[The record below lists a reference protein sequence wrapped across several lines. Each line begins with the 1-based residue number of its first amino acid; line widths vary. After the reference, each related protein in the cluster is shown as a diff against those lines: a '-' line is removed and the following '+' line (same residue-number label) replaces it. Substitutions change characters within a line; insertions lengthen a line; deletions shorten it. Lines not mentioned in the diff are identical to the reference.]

1 MHYLKINDS
10 DKKKIGYLIH
20 LYRTQQFKHLSQNSF
35 LLNEYNEPICTRQTL
50 SKIEQGVIIKNDSIY
65 EELLKKVNLKF
76 NTDYC
81 IEEFLPT
88 SIFSDLLN
96 ACDYYNLEKLISI
109 SESYIKQLNPFK
121 EYIFFHEYYECFKWI
136 YTYYSSFELPTLQ
149 STEYI
154 IFLKNI
160 INSNLYEVMMDLVF
174 KKRTIS
180 GIYDFSY
187 FDFKN
192 SNSMINRGNHMMIL
206 YNQSKL
212 SEMLDYCQDLE
223 EEYSS
228 KNNYI
233 RLLDIYSLKGFAFSN
248 TEKEKFE
255 KLEAEARKEM
265 ARDGVSE
272 SSVSFERKID
282 IRYFGQAYEL
292 TISVP
297 NSPVNQLVWDK
308 LVNDFSDAHERSYGF
323 KKNDPLELV
332 SLRLS
337 VVGEMDK
344 SNLYSKGEISK
355 ELPKPE
361 EIRKA
366 YFMGEWL
373 DTAVYK
379 RDNLKAGNS
388 FIGPA
393 IIEETGATSVVGPGD
408 KVTVDERMNLVVK
421 IANHETGR
429 METLEEN

>member
-1 MHYLKINDS
+1 MNYEARNAMYYLKINDS

-50 SKIEQGVIIKNDSIY
+50 SKIEQDVIIKNDSIY
-65 EELLKKVNLKF
+65 EELLKKVHLKF

-81 IEEFLPT
+81 IEEFMPT

-109 SESYIKQLNPFK
+109 SKSYTKQLKPFK

-154 IFLKNI
+154 ISLKNI

-174 KKRTIS
+174 KKRTNS

-192 SNSMINRGNHMMIL
+192 SSSMINRGNHMMIL

-255 KLEAEARKEM
+255 KLVSQINHTVEAHNSNIPEI
-265 ARDGVSE
+265 
-272 SSVSFERKID
+272 KISQLLKN
-282 IRYFGQAYEL
+282 IGLQAFRIDMYNIAINYLEQYIAMDSPYANIVGIDL
-292 TISVP
+292 CISYQKT
-297 NSPVNQLVWDK
+297 NKINQL
-308 LVNDFSDAHERSYGF
+308 
-323 KKNDPLELV
+323 
-332 SLRLS
+332 
-337 VVGEMDK
+337 K
-344 SNLYSKGEISK
+344 SFIQSK
-355 ELPKPE
+355 E
-361 EIRKA
+361 
-366 YFMGEWL
+366 
-373 DTAVYK
+373 VYK
-379 RDNLKAGNS
+379 GDSQYENLLNYFILKYKYQTDNDELSYFIVNKVPIIIDNTMGKYKQFFYEELSMLVEQTKRYKDLKTYLDS
-388 FIGPA
+388 
-393 IIEETGATSVVGPGD
+393 TSDMLP
-408 KVTVDERMNLVVK
+408 
-421 IANHETGR
+421 I
-429 METLEEN
+429 

>member
-1 MHYLKINDS
+1 MNYEARNAMYYLKINDS

-154 IFLKNI
+154 ISLKNI

-192 SNSMINRGNHMMIL
+192 SSSMINRGNHMMIL

-255 KLEAEARKEM
+255 KLVSQINHTVEAHNSNIPKIKISQLLKNIGLQAFRIDMYDIAINYLEQYIAM
-265 ARDGVSE
+265 DSPYANIVGVDLCISYQKTN
-272 SSVSFERKID
+272 KI
-282 IRYFGQAYEL
+282 
-292 TISVP
+292 
-297 NSPVNQLVWDK
+297 NQL
-308 LVNDFSDAHERSYGF
+308 
-323 KKNDPLELV
+323 
-332 SLRLS
+332 
-337 VVGEMDK
+337 K
-344 SNLYSKGEISK
+344 SFIQSK
-355 ELPKPE
+355 E
-361 EIRKA
+361 
-366 YFMGEWL
+366 
-373 DTAVYK
+373 VYK
-379 RDNLKAGNS
+379 GDSQYENLLNYFILKYKYQTDNDELSYFIVNKVPIIIDNTMGKYKQFFYEELSMLVEQTKRYKDLKTYLDS
-388 FIGPA
+388 
-393 IIEETGATSVVGPGD
+393 TSDMLP
-408 KVTVDERMNLVVK
+408 
-421 IANHETGR
+421 I
-429 METLEEN
+429 

>member
-50 SKIEQGVIIKNDSIY
+50 SKIEQGIIIKNDSIY

-154 IFLKNI
+154 ISLKNI
-160 INSNLYEVMMDLVF
+160 INSNLYEVMIDLVF

-255 KLEAEARKEM
+255 KLVSQINHTVEAHN
-265 ARDGVSE
+265 SNIP
-272 SSVSFERKID
+272 KIKISQLLKNIGLQAFRIDMYD
-282 IRYFGQAYEL
+282 IAINYLEQYIAMDSPYANIVGIDL
-292 TISVP
+292 CISYQKT
-297 NSPVNQLVWDK
+297 NKINQL
-308 LVNDFSDAHERSYGF
+308 
-323 KKNDPLELV
+323 
-332 SLRLS
+332 
-337 VVGEMDK
+337 K
-344 SNLYSKGEISK
+344 SFIQSK
-355 ELPKPE
+355 E
-361 EIRKA
+361 
-366 YFMGEWL
+366 
-373 DTAVYK
+373 VYK
-379 RDNLKAGNS
+379 GDSQYENLLNYFILKYKYQTDNDELSYFIVNKVPIIIDNTMGKYKQFFYEELSMLVGQNKRYKDLKTYLDS
-388 FIGPA
+388 
-393 IIEETGATSVVGPGD
+393 TSDMLP
-408 KVTVDERMNLVVK
+408 
-421 IANHETGR
+421 I
-429 METLEEN
+429 

>member
-1 MHYLKINDS
+1 MRNTMHYLKINDS

-154 IFLKNI
+154 ILLKSI

-180 GIYDFSY
+180 GIYDFSF

-223 EEYSS
+223 KEYSG

-255 KLEAEARKEM
+255 KLVSQINHTVEAHN
-265 ARDGVSE
+265 SNIP
-272 SSVSFERKID
+272 KIKISQLLKNIGLQAFRIDMYD
-282 IRYFGQAYEL
+282 IAINYLEQYIAMDSPYANIVGIDL
-292 TISVP
+292 CISYQKT
-297 NSPVNQLVWDK
+297 NKINQL
-308 LVNDFSDAHERSYGF
+308 
-323 KKNDPLELV
+323 
-332 SLRLS
+332 
-337 VVGEMDK
+337 K
-344 SNLYSKGEISK
+344 SFIQSK
-355 ELPKPE
+355 E
-361 EIRKA
+361 
-366 YFMGEWL
+366 
-373 DTAVYK
+373 VYK
-379 RDNLKAGNS
+379 GDSQYENLLNYFILKYKYQTDNDELSYFIVNKVPIIIDNTMGKYKQFFYEELSMLVEQTKRYKDLKTYLDS
-388 FIGPA
+388 
-393 IIEETGATSVVGPGD
+393 TSDMLP
-408 KVTVDERMNLVVK
+408 
-421 IANHETGR
+421 I
-429 METLEEN
+429 

>member
-154 IFLKNI
+154 ILLKNI

-223 EEYSS
+223 KEYSS

-233 RLLDIYSLKGFAFSN
+233 RLLNFYSLKGFAFSN

-255 KLEAEARKEM
+255 KLVSQINHTVEAHN
-265 ARDGVSE
+265 SNIP
-272 SSVSFERKID
+272 KIKISQLLKNIGLQAFRIDMYD
-282 IRYFGQAYEL
+282 IAINYLEQYIAMDSPYANIVGIDL
-292 TISVP
+292 CISYQKT
-297 NSPVNQLVWDK
+297 NKINQL
-308 LVNDFSDAHERSYGF
+308 
-323 KKNDPLELV
+323 
-332 SLRLS
+332 
-337 VVGEMDK
+337 K
-344 SNLYSKGEISK
+344 SFIQSK
-355 ELPKPE
+355 E
-361 EIRKA
+361 
-366 YFMGEWL
+366 
-373 DTAVYK
+373 VYK
-379 RDNLKAGNS
+379 GDSQYENLLNYFILKYKYQTDNDELSYFIVNKVPIIIDNTMGKYKQFFYEELSMLVEQTKRYKDLKTYLDSTNDMLP
-388 FIGPA
+388 I
-393 IIEETGATSVVGPGD
+393 
-408 KVTVDERMNLVVK
+408 
-421 IANHETGR
+421 
-429 METLEEN
+429 

>member
-154 IFLKNI
+154 ISLKNI

-174 KKRTIS
+174 MKRTIS

-255 KLEAEARKEM
+255 KLVSQINHIVEAHN
-265 ARDGVSE
+265 SNIP
-272 SSVSFERKID
+272 KIKISQLLKNIGLQAFRIDMYD
-282 IRYFGQAYEL
+282 IAINYLDIYIAMDSPYANIVGIDL
-292 TISVP
+292 CISYQKT
-297 NSPVNQLVWDK
+297 NKINQL
-308 LVNDFSDAHERSYGF
+308 
-323 KKNDPLELV
+323 
-332 SLRLS
+332 
-337 VVGEMDK
+337 K
-344 SNLYSKGEISK
+344 SFMQSK
-355 ELPKPE
+355 E
-361 EIRKA
+361 
-366 YFMGEWL
+366 
-373 DTAVYK
+373 VYK
-379 RDNLKAGNS
+379 GDSQYENLLNYFILKYKYQTDNDELSYFIVNKVPIIIDNTMGKYKQFFYEELSMLVEQTKRYKDLKTYLDS
-388 FIGPA
+388 
-393 IIEETGATSVVGPGD
+393 TSDMLP
-408 KVTVDERMNLVVK
+408 
-421 IANHETGR
+421 I
-429 METLEEN
+429 

>member
-1 MHYLKINDS
+1 MRNTMHYLKINDS

-50 SKIEQGVIIKNDSIY
+50 SKIEQGIIIKNDSIY

-96 ACDYYNLEKLISI
+96 ACDYYKLEKLISI

-149 STEYI
+149 STEHI
-154 IFLKNI
+154 ISLKNI

-223 EEYSS
+223 EEYTN

-255 KLEAEARKEM
+255 KLVSQINHTVEAHN
-265 ARDGVSE
+265 SNIP
-272 SSVSFERKID
+272 KIKISQLLKNIGLQAFRIDMYD
-282 IRYFGQAYEL
+282 IAINYLEQYIAMDSPYANIVGIDL
-292 TISVP
+292 CISYQKT
-297 NSPVNQLVWDK
+297 NKINQL
-308 LVNDFSDAHERSYGF
+308 
-323 KKNDPLELV
+323 
-332 SLRLS
+332 
-337 VVGEMDK
+337 K
-344 SNLYSKGEISK
+344 SFIQSK
-355 ELPKPE
+355 E
-361 EIRKA
+361 
-366 YFMGEWL
+366 
-373 DTAVYK
+373 VYK
-379 RDNLKAGNS
+379 GDSQYENLLNYFILKYKYQTDNDELSYFIVNKVPIIIDNTMGKYKQFFYEELSMLVEQTKRYKDLKTYLDS
-388 FIGPA
+388 
-393 IIEETGATSVVGPGD
+393 TSDMLP
-408 KVTVDERMNLVVK
+408 
-421 IANHETGR
+421 I
-429 METLEEN
+429 

>member
-154 IFLKNI
+154 ISLKNI
-160 INSNLYEVMMDLVF
+160 INSNLYEVMMDLVL

-255 KLEAEARKEM
+255 KLVSQINHIVEAHN
-265 ARDGVSE
+265 SNIP
-272 SSVSFERKID
+272 KIKISQLLKNIGLQAFRIDMYD
-282 IRYFGQAYEL
+282 IAINYLEQYIAMDSPYANIVGIDL
-292 TISVP
+292 CISYQKT
-297 NSPVNQLVWDK
+297 NKINQL
-308 LVNDFSDAHERSYGF
+308 
-323 KKNDPLELV
+323 
-332 SLRLS
+332 
-337 VVGEMDK
+337 K
-344 SNLYSKGEISK
+344 SFMQSK
-355 ELPKPE
+355 E
-361 EIRKA
+361 
-366 YFMGEWL
+366 
-373 DTAVYK
+373 VYK
-379 RDNLKAGNS
+379 GDSQYENLLNYFILKYKYQTDNDELSYFIVNKVPIIIDNTMGKYKQFFYEELSMLVEQTKRYKDLKTYLDS
-388 FIGPA
+388 
-393 IIEETGATSVVGPGD
+393 TSDMLP
-408 KVTVDERMNLVVK
+408 
-421 IANHETGR
+421 I
-429 METLEEN
+429 

>member
-96 ACDYYNLEKLISI
+96 ACYYYNLEKLISI

-223 EEYSS
+223 KEYSS

-255 KLEAEARKEM
+255 KLVSQINHTVEAHN
-265 ARDGVSE
+265 SNIP
-272 SSVSFERKID
+272 KIKISQLLKNIGLQAFRIDMYD
-282 IRYFGQAYEL
+282 IAINYLEQYIAMDSPYANIVGIDL
-292 TISVP
+292 CISYQKT
-297 NSPVNQLVWDK
+297 NKINQL
-308 LVNDFSDAHERSYGF
+308 
-323 KKNDPLELV
+323 
-332 SLRLS
+332 
-337 VVGEMDK
+337 K
-344 SNLYSKGEISK
+344 SFIQSK
-355 ELPKPE
+355 E
-361 EIRKA
+361 
-366 YFMGEWL
+366 
-373 DTAVYK
+373 VYK
-379 RDNLKAGNS
+379 GDSQYENLLNYFILKYKYQTDNDELSYFIVNKVPIIIDNTMGKYKQFFYEELSMLVEQTKRYKDLKTYLDS
-388 FIGPA
+388 
-393 IIEETGATSVVGPGD
+393 TSDMLP
-408 KVTVDERMNLVVK
+408 
-421 IANHETGR
+421 I
-429 METLEEN
+429 

>member
-109 SESYIKQLNPFK
+109 SESYVKQLNPFK

-154 IFLKNI
+154 ILLKNI

-223 EEYSS
+223 EEYSI

-255 KLEAEARKEM
+255 KLVSQINHTVEAHNSNIPKIKTSQLLKNIGLQAFRIDMYDIAINYLEQYIAMDSPYANIVGIDLCISYQKTNKINKLK
-265 ARDGVSE
+265 
-272 SSVSFERKID
+272 SFI
-282 IRYFGQAYEL
+282 Q
-292 TISVP
+292 
-297 NSPVNQLVWDK
+297 
-308 LVNDFSDAHERSYGF
+308 
-323 KKNDPLELV
+323 
-332 SLRLS
+332 
-337 VVGEMDK
+337 
-344 SNLYSKGEISK
+344 SK
-355 ELPKPE
+355 EIYKGDGQYENLLNYFILKYKYQTDNDELSYFIVNKVPIIIDNTMGKYKQFFYEELSMLVEQTKRYKDLKTYLDSTSDMLP
-361 EIRKA
+361 I
-366 YFMGEWL
+366 
-373 DTAVYK
+373 
-379 RDNLKAGNS
+379 
-388 FIGPA
+388 
-393 IIEETGATSVVGPGD
+393 
-408 KVTVDERMNLVVK
+408 
-421 IANHETGR
+421 
-429 METLEEN
+429 

>member
-20 LYRTQQFKHLSQNSF
+20 VYRTQQFKHLSHNSF

-65 EELLKKVNLKF
+65 EELLKKMNLKF

-88 SIFSDLLN
+88 SIFSDLFF
-96 ACDYYNLEKLISI
+96 ACYYYNLDKLISI

-121 EYIFFHEYYECFKWI
+121 EYIFFHEYYEGFKWI

-154 IFLKNI
+154 ILLKNI
-160 INSNLYEVMMDLVF
+160 INSDLYEVMMDLVF

-223 EEYSS
+223 EESTS

-255 KLEAEARKEM
+255 KLVSQINHTVEAHH
-265 ARDGVSE
+265 SNIP
-272 SSVSFERKID
+272 KIKISQLLKNIGLQAFRIDMYD
-282 IRYFGQAYEL
+282 IAINYLEQYIAMDSPYANIVGIDL
-292 TISVP
+292 CISYQKT
-297 NSPVNQLVWDK
+297 NKTNQL
-308 LVNDFSDAHERSYGF
+308 
-323 KKNDPLELV
+323 
-332 SLRLS
+332 
-337 VVGEMDK
+337 K
-344 SNLYSKGEISK
+344 SFIQSKGIYKGDSQYENLLNYFILK
-355 ELPKPE
+355 YKYQTDNDELSYFIVTKVPIIIDNTMGKYKQFFYE
-361 EIRKA
+361 ELSMLVEQTKRYKDLKT
-366 YFMGEWL
+366 YL
-373 DTAVYK
+373 D
-379 RDNLKAGNS
+379 S
-388 FIGPA
+388 
-393 IIEETGATSVVGPGD
+393 TSDMLP
-408 KVTVDERMNLVVK
+408 
-421 IANHETGR
+421 I
-429 METLEEN
+429 

>member
-1 MHYLKINDS
+1 MYYLKINDS

-154 IFLKNI
+154 ISLKNI
-160 INSNLYEVMMDLVF
+160 INSNLYEVMIDLVF

-255 KLEAEARKEM
+255 KLVSQINHIVEAHN
-265 ARDGVSE
+265 SNIP
-272 SSVSFERKID
+272 KIKISQLLKNIGLQAFRIDMYD
-282 IRYFGQAYEL
+282 IAINYLEQYIAMDSPYANIVGIDL
-292 TISVP
+292 CISYQKT
-297 NSPVNQLVWDK
+297 NKINQL
-308 LVNDFSDAHERSYGF
+308 
-323 KKNDPLELV
+323 
-332 SLRLS
+332 
-337 VVGEMDK
+337 K
-344 SNLYSKGEISK
+344 SFIQSK
-355 ELPKPE
+355 E
-361 EIRKA
+361 
-366 YFMGEWL
+366 
-373 DTAVYK
+373 VYK
-379 RDNLKAGNS
+379 GDNQYENLLNYFILKYKYQTDNDELS
-388 FIGPA
+388 YFIVNKVP
-393 IIEETGATSVVGPGD
+393 IIIDNTMGKYKQFFYEELSMLVEQTKRYKDLKTYLDSTSDMLP
-408 KVTVDERMNLVVK
+408 
-421 IANHETGR
+421 I
-429 METLEEN
+429 

>member
-1 MHYLKINDS
+1 MHHLKINDS

-20 LYRTQQFKHLSQNSF
+20 VYRTQQFKHLSQNSF

-109 SESYIKQLNPFK
+109 SESYVKQLNPFK

-154 IFLKNI
+154 IFLKKI

-255 KLEAEARKEM
+255 KLVSQINHIVEAHN
-265 ARDGVSE
+265 SNIP
-272 SSVSFERKID
+272 KIKISQLLKNIGLQAFRIDMYD
-282 IRYFGQAYEL
+282 IAINYLEQYIAMDSPYANIVGIDL
-292 TISVP
+292 CISYQKT
-297 NSPVNQLVWDK
+297 NKINQL
-308 LVNDFSDAHERSYGF
+308 
-323 KKNDPLELV
+323 
-332 SLRLS
+332 
-337 VVGEMDK
+337 K
-344 SNLYSKGEISK
+344 SFIQSK
-355 ELPKPE
+355 E
-361 EIRKA
+361 
-366 YFMGEWL
+366 
-373 DTAVYK
+373 VYK
-379 RDNLKAGNS
+379 GDSQYENLLNYFILKYKYQTDNDELSYFIVNKVPIIIDNTMGKYKQFFYEELSMLVEQTKRYKDLKTYLDS
-388 FIGPA
+388 
-393 IIEETGATSVVGPGD
+393 TSDMLP
-408 KVTVDERMNLVVK
+408 
-421 IANHETGR
+421 I
-429 METLEEN
+429 

>member
-20 LYRTQQFKHLSQNSF
+20 VYRTQQFKHLSQNSF

-65 EELLKKVNLKF
+65 EELLKKMNLKF

-154 IFLKNI
+154 ILLKNI
-160 INSNLYEVMMDLVF
+160 INSDLYEVMMDLVF

-180 GIYDFSY
+180 GIYYFSY

-255 KLEAEARKEM
+255 KL
-265 ARDGVSE
+265 VSQINHTVE
-272 SSVSFERKID
+272 VHNSNIPKIKISQLLKNIGLQAFRIDMYD
-282 IRYFGQAYEL
+282 IAINYLEQYIAMDSPYANIVGIDL
-292 TISVP
+292 CISYQKT
-297 NSPVNQLVWDK
+297 NKINQL
-308 LVNDFSDAHERSYGF
+308 
-323 KKNDPLELV
+323 
-332 SLRLS
+332 
-337 VVGEMDK
+337 K
-344 SNLYSKGEISK
+344 SFIQSKGIYKGDSQYENLLNYFILK
-355 ELPKPE
+355 YKYQTDNDELSYFIVTKVPIIIDNTMGKYKQFFYE
-361 EIRKA
+361 ELSMLVEQTKRYKDLKT
-366 YFMGEWL
+366 YL
-373 DTAVYK
+373 D
-379 RDNLKAGNS
+379 S
-388 FIGPA
+388 
-393 IIEETGATSVVGPGD
+393 TSDMLP
-408 KVTVDERMNLVVK
+408 
-421 IANHETGR
+421 I
-429 METLEEN
+429 

>member
-1 MHYLKINDS
+1 MNYEARNAMYYLKINDS

-154 IFLKNI
+154 ISLKNI

-192 SNSMINRGNHMMIL
+192 SSSMINRGNHMMIL

-255 KLEAEARKEM
+255 KLVSQINHTVEAHNSNIPEI
-265 ARDGVSE
+265 
-272 SSVSFERKID
+272 KISQLLKN
-282 IRYFGQAYEL
+282 IGLQAFRIDMYNIAINYLEQYIAMDSPYANIVGIDL
-292 TISVP
+292 CISYQKT
-297 NSPVNQLVWDK
+297 NKINQL
-308 LVNDFSDAHERSYGF
+308 
-323 KKNDPLELV
+323 
-332 SLRLS
+332 
-337 VVGEMDK
+337 K
-344 SNLYSKGEISK
+344 SFMQSK
-355 ELPKPE
+355 E
-361 EIRKA
+361 
-366 YFMGEWL
+366 
-373 DTAVYK
+373 VYK
-379 RDNLKAGNS
+379 GDSQYENLLNYFILKYKYQTDNDELSYFIVNKVPIIIDNTMGKYKQFFYEELSMLVEQTKRYKDLKTYLDS
-388 FIGPA
+388 
-393 IIEETGATSVVGPGD
+393 TSDMLP
-408 KVTVDERMNLVVK
+408 
-421 IANHETGR
+421 I
-429 METLEEN
+429 

>member
-1 MHYLKINDS
+1 MNYEARNAMYYLKINDS

-154 IFLKNI
+154 ILLKNI

-223 EEYSS
+223 KEYSG

-255 KLEAEARKEM
+255 KLVSQINHTVEAHN
-265 ARDGVSE
+265 SNIP
-272 SSVSFERKID
+272 KIK
-282 IRYFGQAYEL
+282 ISQLLKNIGLQAFRIDMYNIAINYLEQYIAMDSPYANIVGIDL
-292 TISVP
+292 CISYQKT
-297 NSPVNQLVWDK
+297 NKINQL
-308 LVNDFSDAHERSYGF
+308 
-323 KKNDPLELV
+323 
-332 SLRLS
+332 
-337 VVGEMDK
+337 K
-344 SNLYSKGEISK
+344 SFIQSK
-355 ELPKPE
+355 E
-361 EIRKA
+361 
-366 YFMGEWL
+366 
-373 DTAVYK
+373 VYK
-379 RDNLKAGNS
+379 GDSQYENLLNYFILKYKYQTDNDELSYFIVNKVPIIIDNTMGKYKQFFYEELSMLVEQTKRYKDLKTYLDS
-388 FIGPA
+388 
-393 IIEETGATSVVGPGD
+393 TSDMLP
-408 KVTVDERMNLVVK
+408 
-421 IANHETGR
+421 I
-429 METLEEN
+429 

>member
-154 IFLKNI
+154 ISLKNI

-248 TEKEKFE
+248 TEKEKYE
-255 KLEAEARKEM
+255 KLVSQINHTVEAHNSNIPKIKTSQLLKNIGLQAFRIDM
-265 ARDGVSE
+265 YDIAINY
-272 SSVSFERKID
+272 FEQYIAMDSPYANIVGIDLCISYQKTNKI
-282 IRYFGQAYEL
+282 
-292 TISVP
+292 
-297 NSPVNQLVWDK
+297 NQL
-308 LVNDFSDAHERSYGF
+308 
-323 KKNDPLELV
+323 
-332 SLRLS
+332 
-337 VVGEMDK
+337 K
-344 SNLYSKGEISK
+344 SFIQSK
-355 ELPKPE
+355 E
-361 EIRKA
+361 
-366 YFMGEWL
+366 
-373 DTAVYK
+373 VYK
-379 RDNLKAGNS
+379 GDSQYENLLNYFILKYKYQTDNDELSYFIVNKVPIIIDNTMGKYKQFFYEELSMLVEQTKRYKDLKTYLDS
-388 FIGPA
+388 
-393 IIEETGATSVVGPGD
+393 TSDMLP
-408 KVTVDERMNLVVK
+408 
-421 IANHETGR
+421 I
-429 METLEEN
+429 

>member
-50 SKIEQGVIIKNDSIY
+50 SKIEQGIIIKNDSIY

-154 IFLKNI
+154 IALKNI

-223 EEYSS
+223 EEYFS

-255 KLEAEARKEM
+255 KLVSQINHTVEAHN
-265 ARDGVSE
+265 SNIP
-272 SSVSFERKID
+272 KIKISQLLKNIGLQAFRIDMYD
-282 IRYFGQAYEL
+282 IAINYLEQYIAMDSPYANIVGIDL
-292 TISVP
+292 CISYQKT
-297 NSPVNQLVWDK
+297 NKINQLK
-308 LVNDFSDAHERSYGF
+308 SFIQS
-323 KKNDPLELV
+323 KK
-332 SLRLS
+332 
-337 VVGEMDK
+337 
-344 SNLYSKGEISK
+344 
-355 ELPKPE
+355 
-361 EIRKA
+361 
-366 YFMGEWL
+366 
-373 DTAVYK
+373 VYK
-379 RDNLKAGNS
+379 GDSQYENLLNYFILKYKYQTDNDELSYFIVNKVPIIIDNTMGKYKQFFYEELSMLVEQTKRYKDLKTYLDS
-388 FIGPA
+388 
-393 IIEETGATSVVGPGD
+393 TSDMLP
-408 KVTVDERMNLVVK
+408 
-421 IANHETGR
+421 I
-429 METLEEN
+429 

>member
-1 MHYLKINDS
+1 MYYLKINDS

-50 SKIEQGVIIKNDSIY
+50 SKIEQSVIIKNDSIY

-154 IFLKNI
+154 ISLKNI

-192 SNSMINRGNHMMIL
+192 SSSMINRGNHMMIL

-255 KLEAEARKEM
+255 KLVSQINHTVEAHNSNIPEIEISQLLKNIGLQAFRIDMYNIAINYLEQYIAMDSPYANIVGIDLCISYQKTN
-265 ARDGVSE
+265 
-272 SSVSFERKID
+272 KI
-282 IRYFGQAYEL
+282 
-292 TISVP
+292 
-297 NSPVNQLVWDK
+297 NQL
-308 LVNDFSDAHERSYGF
+308 
-323 KKNDPLELV
+323 
-332 SLRLS
+332 
-337 VVGEMDK
+337 K
-344 SNLYSKGEISK
+344 SFIQSK
-355 ELPKPE
+355 E
-361 EIRKA
+361 
-366 YFMGEWL
+366 
-373 DTAVYK
+373 VYK
-379 RDNLKAGNS
+379 GDSQYENLLNYFILKYKYQTDNDELSYFIVNKVPIIIDNTMGKYKQFFYEELSMLVEQTKRYKDLKTYLDS
-388 FIGPA
+388 
-393 IIEETGATSVVGPGD
+393 TSDMLP
-408 KVTVDERMNLVVK
+408 
-421 IANHETGR
+421 I
-429 METLEEN
+429 

>member
-50 SKIEQGVIIKNDSIY
+50 SKIEQGIIIKNDSIY

-154 IFLKNI
+154 ISLKNI
-160 INSNLYEVMMDLVF
+160 INSNLYEVMIDLVF

-180 GIYDFSY
+180 GVYDFSY

-255 KLEAEARKEM
+255 KLVSQINHTVEAHN
-265 ARDGVSE
+265 SNIP
-272 SSVSFERKID
+272 KIKISQLLKNIGLQAFRIDMYD
-282 IRYFGQAYEL
+282 IAINYLEQYIAMDSPYANIVGIDL
-292 TISVP
+292 CISYQKT
-297 NSPVNQLVWDK
+297 NKINQL
-308 LVNDFSDAHERSYGF
+308 
-323 KKNDPLELV
+323 
-332 SLRLS
+332 
-337 VVGEMDK
+337 K
-344 SNLYSKGEISK
+344 SFIQSK
-355 ELPKPE
+355 E
-361 EIRKA
+361 
-366 YFMGEWL
+366 
-373 DTAVYK
+373 VYK
-379 RDNLKAGNS
+379 GDSQYENLLNYFILKYKYQTDNDELSYFIVNKVPIIIDNTMGKYKQFFYEELSMLVGQNKRYKDLKTYLDS
-388 FIGPA
+388 
-393 IIEETGATSVVGPGD
+393 TSDMLP
-408 KVTVDERMNLVVK
+408 
-421 IANHETGR
+421 I
-429 METLEEN
+429 

>member
-1 MHYLKINDS
+1 M
-10 DKKKIGYLIH
+10 
-20 LYRTQQFKHLSQNSF
+20 
-35 LLNEYNEPICTRQTL
+35 LNEYNEPICTRQTL

-109 SESYIKQLNPFK
+109 SESYVKQLNPFK

-154 IFLKNI
+154 ISLKNI

-223 EEYSS
+223 EEYYI

-255 KLEAEARKEM
+255 KLVSQINHTVEAHNSNIPKIKTSQLLKNIGLQAFRIDM
-265 ARDGVSE
+265 YDIAINY
-272 SSVSFERKID
+272 FEQYIAMDSPYANIVGIDLCISYQKTNKI
-282 IRYFGQAYEL
+282 
-292 TISVP
+292 
-297 NSPVNQLVWDK
+297 NQL
-308 LVNDFSDAHERSYGF
+308 
-323 KKNDPLELV
+323 
-332 SLRLS
+332 
-337 VVGEMDK
+337 K
-344 SNLYSKGEISK
+344 SFIQSK
-355 ELPKPE
+355 E
-361 EIRKA
+361 
-366 YFMGEWL
+366 
-373 DTAVYK
+373 VYK
-379 RDNLKAGNS
+379 GDSQYENLLNYFILKYKYQTDNDELSYFIVNKVPIIIDNTMGKYKQFFYEELSMLVEQTKRYKDLKTYLDS
-388 FIGPA
+388 
-393 IIEETGATSVVGPGD
+393 TSDMLP
-408 KVTVDERMNLVVK
+408 
-421 IANHETGR
+421 I
-429 METLEEN
+429 

>member
-1 MHYLKINDS
+1 MNYEARNAMYYLKINDS

-50 SKIEQGVIIKNDSIY
+50 SKIELGVIIKNDSIY

-154 IFLKNI
+154 ISLKNI

-192 SNSMINRGNHMMIL
+192 SSSMINRGNHMMIL

-255 KLEAEARKEM
+255 KLVSQINHTVEAHNSNIPEI
-265 ARDGVSE
+265 
-272 SSVSFERKID
+272 KISQLLKN
-282 IRYFGQAYEL
+282 IGLQAFRIDMYNIAINYLEQYIAMDSPYANIVGIDL
-292 TISVP
+292 CISYQKT
-297 NSPVNQLVWDK
+297 NKINQL
-308 LVNDFSDAHERSYGF
+308 
-323 KKNDPLELV
+323 
-332 SLRLS
+332 
-337 VVGEMDK
+337 K
-344 SNLYSKGEISK
+344 SFIQSK
-355 ELPKPE
+355 E
-361 EIRKA
+361 
-366 YFMGEWL
+366 
-373 DTAVYK
+373 VYK
-379 RDNLKAGNS
+379 GDSQYENLLNYFILKYKYQTDNDELSYFIVNKVPIIIDNTMGKYKQFFYEELSMLVEQTKRYKDLKTYLDS
-388 FIGPA
+388 
-393 IIEETGATSVVGPGD
+393 TSDMLP
-408 KVTVDERMNLVVK
+408 
-421 IANHETGR
+421 I
-429 METLEEN
+429 

>member
-154 IFLKNI
+154 ISLKNI

-223 EEYSS
+223 EEYFS

-255 KLEAEARKEM
+255 KLVSQINHIVEAHN
-265 ARDGVSE
+265 SNIP
-272 SSVSFERKID
+272 KIKISQLLKNIGLQAFRIDMYD
-282 IRYFGQAYEL
+282 IAINYLEQYIAMDSPYANIVGIDL
-292 TISVP
+292 CISYQKT
-297 NSPVNQLVWDK
+297 NKINQL
-308 LVNDFSDAHERSYGF
+308 
-323 KKNDPLELV
+323 
-332 SLRLS
+332 
-337 VVGEMDK
+337 K
-344 SNLYSKGEISK
+344 SFIQSK
-355 ELPKPE
+355 E
-361 EIRKA
+361 
-366 YFMGEWL
+366 
-373 DTAVYK
+373 VYK
-379 RDNLKAGNS
+379 GDSQYENLLNYFILKYKYQTDNDELSYFIVNKVPIIIDNTMGKYKQFFYEELSMLVEQTKRYKDLKTYLDS
-388 FIGPA
+388 
-393 IIEETGATSVVGPGD
+393 TSDMLP
-408 KVTVDERMNLVVK
+408 
-421 IANHETGR
+421 I
-429 METLEEN
+429 

>member
-1 MHYLKINDS
+1 MHYLKINDL

-35 LLNEYNEPICTRQTL
+35 LLNEFNEPICTRQTL

-121 EYIFFHEYYECFKWI
+121 EYIFFHEYHECFKWI
-136 YTYYSSFELPTLQ
+136 YTYYSSFDLPTLQ

-154 IFLKNI
+154 ISLKNI
-160 INSNLYEVMMDLVF
+160 INSNLYEVMIDLVF

-255 KLEAEARKEM
+255 KL
-265 ARDGVSE
+265 VSQINHTVDAHN
-272 SSVSFERKID
+272 SNIPKIKISQLLKNIGLQAFRIDMYD
-282 IRYFGQAYEL
+282 IAINYLEQYIAMDSPYANIVGIDL
-292 TISVP
+292 CISYQKT
-297 NSPVNQLVWDK
+297 NKINQL
-308 LVNDFSDAHERSYGF
+308 
-323 KKNDPLELV
+323 
-332 SLRLS
+332 
-337 VVGEMDK
+337 K
-344 SNLYSKGEISK
+344 SFIQSK
-355 ELPKPE
+355 EAYKGDSQYENLLNYFILKYKYQTDNDELSYFIVNKVPIIIDNTMGKYKQFFYEELSMLVEQTKRYKDLKTYLDSTSDMLP
-361 EIRKA
+361 I
-366 YFMGEWL
+366 
-373 DTAVYK
+373 
-379 RDNLKAGNS
+379 
-388 FIGPA
+388 
-393 IIEETGATSVVGPGD
+393 
-408 KVTVDERMNLVVK
+408 
-421 IANHETGR
+421 
-429 METLEEN
+429 

>member
-154 IFLKNI
+154 ILLKNI

-255 KLEAEARKEM
+255 KLVFQINHTVEAHNSNIPEIKISQLLKNIGLQAFRIDMYNIAINYLEQYIAMDSPYANIVGIDLCISYQKTN
-265 ARDGVSE
+265 
-272 SSVSFERKID
+272 KID
-282 IRYFGQAYEL
+282 
-292 TISVP
+292 
-297 NSPVNQLVWDK
+297 QL
-308 LVNDFSDAHERSYGF
+308 
-323 KKNDPLELV
+323 
-332 SLRLS
+332 
-337 VVGEMDK
+337 K
-344 SNLYSKGEISK
+344 SFIQSK
-355 ELPKPE
+355 E
-361 EIRKA
+361 
-366 YFMGEWL
+366 
-373 DTAVYK
+373 VYK
-379 RDNLKAGNS
+379 GDSQYENLLNYFILKYKYQTDNDELSYFIVNKVPIIIDNTMGKYKQFFYEELSMLVEQTKRYKDLKTYLDS
-388 FIGPA
+388 
-393 IIEETGATSVVGPGD
+393 TSDMLP
-408 KVTVDERMNLVVK
+408 
-421 IANHETGR
+421 I
-429 METLEEN
+429 

>member
-96 ACDYYNLEKLISI
+96 ACYYYNLEKLISI
-109 SESYIKQLNPFK
+109 SESYVKQLNPFK

-154 IFLKNI
+154 ILLKNI

-192 SNSMINRGNHMMIL
+192 SNSMINCGNHMMIL

-255 KLEAEARKEM
+255 KLVSQINHTVEAHNSNIPEI
-265 ARDGVSE
+265 
-272 SSVSFERKID
+272 KISQLLKN
-282 IRYFGQAYEL
+282 IGLQAFRIDMYNIAINYLEQYIAMDSPYANIVGIDL
-292 TISVP
+292 CISYQKT
-297 NSPVNQLVWDK
+297 NKINQL
-308 LVNDFSDAHERSYGF
+308 
-323 KKNDPLELV
+323 
-332 SLRLS
+332 
-337 VVGEMDK
+337 K
-344 SNLYSKGEISK
+344 SFIQSK
-355 ELPKPE
+355 E
-361 EIRKA
+361 
-366 YFMGEWL
+366 
-373 DTAVYK
+373 VYK
-379 RDNLKAGNS
+379 GDSQYENLLNYFILKYKYQTDNDELSYFIVNKVPIIIDNTMGKYKQFFYEELSMLVEQTKRYKDLKTYLDS
-388 FIGPA
+388 
-393 IIEETGATSVVGPGD
+393 TSDMLP
-408 KVTVDERMNLVVK
+408 
-421 IANHETGR
+421 I
-429 METLEEN
+429 

>member
-1 MHYLKINDS
+1 MNYEARNAMYYLKINDS

-154 IFLKNI
+154 ISLKNI

-192 SNSMINRGNHMMIL
+192 SSSMINRGNHMMIL

-223 EEYSS
+223 KEYSS

-255 KLEAEARKEM
+255 KLVSQINHIVEAHN
-265 ARDGVSE
+265 SNIP
-272 SSVSFERKID
+272 KIKISQLLKNIGLQAFRIDMYD
-282 IRYFGQAYEL
+282 IAINYLEQYIAMDSPYANIVGIDL
-292 TISVP
+292 CISYQKT
-297 NSPVNQLVWDK
+297 NKINQL
-308 LVNDFSDAHERSYGF
+308 
-323 KKNDPLELV
+323 
-332 SLRLS
+332 
-337 VVGEMDK
+337 K
-344 SNLYSKGEISK
+344 SFIQSK
-355 ELPKPE
+355 E
-361 EIRKA
+361 
-366 YFMGEWL
+366 
-373 DTAVYK
+373 VYK
-379 RDNLKAGNS
+379 GDSQYENLLNYFILKYKYQTDNDELSYFIVNKVPIIIDNTMGKYKQFFYEELSMLVEQTKRYKDLKTYLDS
-388 FIGPA
+388 
-393 IIEETGATSVVGPGD
+393 TSDMLP
-408 KVTVDERMNLVVK
+408 
-421 IANHETGR
+421 I
-429 METLEEN
+429 

>member
-1 MHYLKINDS
+1 MNYEARNAMYYLKINDS

-154 IFLKNI
+154 ISLKNI
-160 INSNLYEVMMDLVF
+160 INSNLYEVMIDLVF

-255 KLEAEARKEM
+255 KLVSQINHIVEAHN
-265 ARDGVSE
+265 SNIP
-272 SSVSFERKID
+272 KIKISQLLKNIGLQAFRIDMYD
-282 IRYFGQAYEL
+282 IAINYLEQYIAMDSPYANIVGIDL
-292 TISVP
+292 CISYQKT
-297 NSPVNQLVWDK
+297 NKINQL
-308 LVNDFSDAHERSYGF
+308 
-323 KKNDPLELV
+323 
-332 SLRLS
+332 
-337 VVGEMDK
+337 K
-344 SNLYSKGEISK
+344 SFIQSK
-355 ELPKPE
+355 E
-361 EIRKA
+361 
-366 YFMGEWL
+366 
-373 DTAVYK
+373 VYK
-379 RDNLKAGNS
+379 GDSQYENLLNYFILKYKYQTDNDELSYFIVNKVPIIIDNTMGKYKQFFYEELSMLVEQTKRYKDLKTYLDS
-388 FIGPA
+388 
-393 IIEETGATSVVGPGD
+393 TSDMLP
-408 KVTVDERMNLVVK
+408 
-421 IANHETGR
+421 I
-429 METLEEN
+429 

>member
-154 IFLKNI
+154 ILLKNI

-255 KLEAEARKEM
+255 KLVFQINHTVEAHNSNIPEIKISQLLKNIGLQAFRIDMYNIAINYLEQYIAMDSPYANIVGIDLSISYQKTN
-265 ARDGVSE
+265 
-272 SSVSFERKID
+272 KID
-282 IRYFGQAYEL
+282 
-292 TISVP
+292 
-297 NSPVNQLVWDK
+297 QL
-308 LVNDFSDAHERSYGF
+308 
-323 KKNDPLELV
+323 
-332 SLRLS
+332 
-337 VVGEMDK
+337 K
-344 SNLYSKGEISK
+344 SFIQSK
-355 ELPKPE
+355 E
-361 EIRKA
+361 
-366 YFMGEWL
+366 
-373 DTAVYK
+373 VYK
-379 RDNLKAGNS
+379 GDSQYENLLNYFILKYKYQTDNDELSYFIVNKVPIIIDNTMGKYKQFFYEELSMLVEQTKRYKDLKTYLDS
-388 FIGPA
+388 
-393 IIEETGATSVVGPGD
+393 TSDMLP
-408 KVTVDERMNLVVK
+408 
-421 IANHETGR
+421 I
-429 METLEEN
+429 

>member
-1 MHYLKINDS
+1 MNYEARNAMYYLKINDS

-65 EELLKKVNLKF
+65 EELLKNMNLKF

-154 IFLKNI
+154 ILLKNI

-255 KLEAEARKEM
+255 KL
-265 ARDGVSE
+265 VSQINHTVE
-272 SSVSFERKID
+272 VHNSNIPKIKISQLLKNIGLQAFRIDMYD
-282 IRYFGQAYEL
+282 IAINYLEQYIAMDSPYANIVGIDL
-292 TISVP
+292 CISYQKT
-297 NSPVNQLVWDK
+297 NKINQL
-308 LVNDFSDAHERSYGF
+308 
-323 KKNDPLELV
+323 
-332 SLRLS
+332 
-337 VVGEMDK
+337 K
-344 SNLYSKGEISK
+344 SFIQSK
-355 ELPKPE
+355 E
-361 EIRKA
+361 
-366 YFMGEWL
+366 
-373 DTAVYK
+373 VYK
-379 RDNLKAGNS
+379 GDSQYENLLNYFILKYKYQTDNDELSYFIVNKVPIIIDNTMGKYKQFFYEELSMLVEQTKRYKDLKTYLDS
-388 FIGPA
+388 
-393 IIEETGATSVVGPGD
+393 TSDMLP
-408 KVTVDERMNLVVK
+408 
-421 IANHETGR
+421 I
-429 METLEEN
+429 

>member
-1 MHYLKINDS
+1 MNYEARNTMHYLKINDS

-154 IFLKNI
+154 ILLKNI

-192 SNSMINRGNHMMIL
+192 LNSMINRGNHMMIL

-255 KLEAEARKEM
+255 KL
-265 ARDGVSE
+265 VSQINHTVE
-272 SSVSFERKID
+272 VHNSNIPKIKISQLLKNIGLQAFRIDMYD
-282 IRYFGQAYEL
+282 IAINYLEQYIAMDSPYANIVGIDL
-292 TISVP
+292 CISYQKT
-297 NSPVNQLVWDK
+297 NKINQL
-308 LVNDFSDAHERSYGF
+308 
-323 KKNDPLELV
+323 
-332 SLRLS
+332 
-337 VVGEMDK
+337 K
-344 SNLYSKGEISK
+344 SFIQSK
-355 ELPKPE
+355 E
-361 EIRKA
+361 
-366 YFMGEWL
+366 
-373 DTAVYK
+373 VYK
-379 RDNLKAGNS
+379 GDSQYENLLNYFILKYKYQTDNDELSYFIVNKVPIIIDNTMGKYKQFFYEELSMLVEQTKRYKDLKTYLDS
-388 FIGPA
+388 
-393 IIEETGATSVVGPGD
+393 TSDMLP
-408 KVTVDERMNLVVK
+408 
-421 IANHETGR
+421 I
-429 METLEEN
+429 

>member
-96 ACDYYNLEKLISI
+96 ACDYYKLEKLISI

-154 IFLKNI
+154 ISLKNI

-192 SNSMINRGNHMMIL
+192 SSSMINRGNHMMIL

-255 KLEAEARKEM
+255 KLVSQINHTVEAHNSNIPEI
-265 ARDGVSE
+265 
-272 SSVSFERKID
+272 KISQLLKN
-282 IRYFGQAYEL
+282 IGLQAFRIDMYNIAINYLEQYIAMDSPYANIVGIDL
-292 TISVP
+292 CISYQKT
-297 NSPVNQLVWDK
+297 NKINQL
-308 LVNDFSDAHERSYGF
+308 
-323 KKNDPLELV
+323 
-332 SLRLS
+332 
-337 VVGEMDK
+337 K
-344 SNLYSKGEISK
+344 SFIQSK
-355 ELPKPE
+355 E
-361 EIRKA
+361 
-366 YFMGEWL
+366 
-373 DTAVYK
+373 VYK
-379 RDNLKAGNS
+379 GDSQYENLLNYFILKYKYQTDNDELSYFIVNKVPIIIDNTMGKYKQFFYEELSMLVEQTKRYKDLKTYLDS
-388 FIGPA
+388 
-393 IIEETGATSVVGPGD
+393 TSDMLP
-408 KVTVDERMNLVVK
+408 
-421 IANHETGR
+421 I
-429 METLEEN
+429 

>member
-1 MHYLKINDS
+1 M
-10 DKKKIGYLIH
+10 
-20 LYRTQQFKHLSQNSF
+20 
-35 LLNEYNEPICTRQTL
+35 
-50 SKIEQGVIIKNDSIY
+50 
-65 EELLKKVNLKF
+65 NLKF

-154 IFLKNI
+154 ILLKNI
-160 INSNLYEVMMDLVF
+160 INSDLYEVMMDLVF

-212 SEMLDYCQDLE
+212 SEMLDYYQDLE
-223 EEYSS
+223 EEYTS

-255 KLEAEARKEM
+255 KLVSQINHTVEAHH
-265 ARDGVSE
+265 SNIP
-272 SSVSFERKID
+272 KIKISQLLKNIGLQAFRIDMYD
-282 IRYFGQAYEL
+282 IAINYLEQYIAMDSPYANIVGIDL
-292 TISVP
+292 CISYQKT
-297 NSPVNQLVWDK
+297 NKINQL
-308 LVNDFSDAHERSYGF
+308 
-323 KKNDPLELV
+323 
-332 SLRLS
+332 
-337 VVGEMDK
+337 K
-344 SNLYSKGEISK
+344 SFIQSKGIYKGDSQYENLLNYFILK
-355 ELPKPE
+355 YKYQTDNDELSYFIVTKVPIIIDNTMGKYKQFFYE
-361 EIRKA
+361 ELSMLVEQTKRYKDLKT
-366 YFMGEWL
+366 YL
-373 DTAVYK
+373 D
-379 RDNLKAGNS
+379 S
-388 FIGPA
+388 
-393 IIEETGATSVVGPGD
+393 TSDMLP
-408 KVTVDERMNLVVK
+408 
-421 IANHETGR
+421 I
-429 METLEEN
+429 

>member
-1 MHYLKINDS
+1 MRNTMHYLKINDS

-154 IFLKNI
+154 ISLKNI
-160 INSNLYEVMMDLVF
+160 INSNLYEVMMDLVL

-192 SNSMINRGNHMMIL
+192 SSSMINRGNHMMIL

-223 EEYSS
+223 KEYSS

-255 KLEAEARKEM
+255 KLVSQINHTVEAHNSNIPEI
-265 ARDGVSE
+265 
-272 SSVSFERKID
+272 KISQLLKN
-282 IRYFGQAYEL
+282 IGLQAFRIDMYNIAINYLEQYIAMDSPYANIVGIDL
-292 TISVP
+292 CISYQKT
-297 NSPVNQLVWDK
+297 NKINQL
-308 LVNDFSDAHERSYGF
+308 
-323 KKNDPLELV
+323 
-332 SLRLS
+332 
-337 VVGEMDK
+337 K
-344 SNLYSKGEISK
+344 SFIQSK
-355 ELPKPE
+355 E
-361 EIRKA
+361 
-366 YFMGEWL
+366 
-373 DTAVYK
+373 VYK
-379 RDNLKAGNS
+379 GDSQYENLLNYFILKYKYQTDNDELSYFIVNKVPIIIDNTMGKYKQFFYEELSMLVEQTKRYKDLKTYLDS
-388 FIGPA
+388 
-393 IIEETGATSVVGPGD
+393 TSDMLP
-408 KVTVDERMNLVVK
+408 
-421 IANHETGR
+421 I
-429 METLEEN
+429 

>member
-1 MHYLKINDS
+1 MYYLKINDS

-154 IFLKNI
+154 ISLKNI
-160 INSNLYEVMMDLVF
+160 INSNLYEVMIDLVF

-212 SEMLDYCQDLE
+212 SEMLDYYQDLE

-255 KLEAEARKEM
+255 KLVSQINHIVEAHNSNIPKIKISQLLKNIGLQA
-265 ARDGVSE
+265 
-272 SSVSFERKID
+272 FKID
-282 IRYFGQAYEL
+282 MYDIAINYLEQYIAMDSPYANIVGIDL
-292 TISVP
+292 CISYQKT
-297 NSPVNQLVWDK
+297 NKINQL
-308 LVNDFSDAHERSYGF
+308 
-323 KKNDPLELV
+323 
-332 SLRLS
+332 
-337 VVGEMDK
+337 K
-344 SNLYSKGEISK
+344 SFIQSK
-355 ELPKPE
+355 E
-361 EIRKA
+361 
-366 YFMGEWL
+366 
-373 DTAVYK
+373 VYK
-379 RDNLKAGNS
+379 GDSQYENLLNYFILKYKYQTDNDELSYFIVNKVPIIIDNTMGKYKQFFYEELSMLVEQTKRYKDLKTYLDS
-388 FIGPA
+388 
-393 IIEETGATSVVGPGD
+393 TSDMLP
-408 KVTVDERMNLVVK
+408 
-421 IANHETGR
+421 I
-429 METLEEN
+429 

>member
-50 SKIEQGVIIKNDSIY
+50 SKIEQGIIIKNDSIY

-154 IFLKNI
+154 ISLKNI
-160 INSNLYEVMMDLVF
+160 INSNLYEVMIDLVF

-255 KLEAEARKEM
+255 KLVSQINHTVEAHNSNMPEI
-265 ARDGVSE
+265 
-272 SSVSFERKID
+272 KISQLLKNIGLQAFRIDMYD
-282 IRYFGQAYEL
+282 IAINYLEQYIAMDSPYANIVDIDL
-292 TISVP
+292 CISYQKT
-297 NSPVNQLVWDK
+297 NKINQL
-308 LVNDFSDAHERSYGF
+308 
-323 KKNDPLELV
+323 
-332 SLRLS
+332 
-337 VVGEMDK
+337 K
-344 SNLYSKGEISK
+344 SFIQSK
-355 ELPKPE
+355 E
-361 EIRKA
+361 
-366 YFMGEWL
+366 
-373 DTAVYK
+373 VYK
-379 RDNLKAGNS
+379 GDSQYENLLNYFILKYKYQTDNDELSYFIVNKVPIIIDNTMGKYKQFFYEELSMLVEQTKRYKDLKTYLDS
-388 FIGPA
+388 
-393 IIEETGATSVVGPGD
+393 TSDMLP
-408 KVTVDERMNLVVK
+408 
-421 IANHETGR
+421 I
-429 METLEEN
+429 